1 MALIIDTSSIREN
14 LHKCIDEAGDKK
26 VKAICKLPEDEIVD
40 IGQYNKDIDDAEI
53 EIAGGEFYSQ
63 DQVKKKIQALKK

>member
-1 MALIIDTSSIREN
+1 MALNIDTSLIREN
-14 LHKCIDEAGDKK
+14 LHKYIDEAGDKK
-26 VKAICKLPEDEIVD
+26 IKAIYTLLEDEIVD
-40 IGQYNKDIDDAEI
+40 IDEYNKDIEDAEN